1 MLTNNYL
8 VLEPSGLLIFSLTEV
23 KKSYTKDFFNKSIL
37 IESVEKLIFF
47 ISSLFRNFFLIKMPL
62 LSNSKIN
69 TLFVSK
75 VLLPR
80 LINLDDEVF
89 LSI

>member
-8 VLEPSGLLIFSLTEV
+8 VPSGLLIFSLTEV

-37 IESVEKLIFF
+37 IESVEKLIFS
-47 ISSLFRNFFLIKMPL
+47 ISSLFRNFFLTKMPL

-75 VLLPR
+75 VFLPN